1 MDTMNVHAFD
11 LIDNTDDTLELVA
24 EELVPQTHLW
34 SDCLSSA
41 ASASTSAT
49 AFTAGTLACI
59 ISCGS

>member
-11 LIDNTDDTLELVA
+11 LVDNTVDTLELVA
-24 EELVPQTHLW
+24 EEFAPQTHMW
-34 SDCLSSA
+34 SDCLSCA
-41 ASASTSAT
+41 GSASTSAT